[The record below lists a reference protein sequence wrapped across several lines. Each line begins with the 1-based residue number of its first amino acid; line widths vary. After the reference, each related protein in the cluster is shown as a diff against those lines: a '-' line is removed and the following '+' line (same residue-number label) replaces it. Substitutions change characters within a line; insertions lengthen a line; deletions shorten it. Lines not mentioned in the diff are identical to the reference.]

1 MSIIKPACSLETI
14 LCINKWKK
22 KRTNYASPDNFAL
35 TLAINHVMISKENG
49 SSNYVNP
56 YMYE

>member
-1 MSIIKPACSLETI
+1 M
-14 LCINKWKK
+14 KK